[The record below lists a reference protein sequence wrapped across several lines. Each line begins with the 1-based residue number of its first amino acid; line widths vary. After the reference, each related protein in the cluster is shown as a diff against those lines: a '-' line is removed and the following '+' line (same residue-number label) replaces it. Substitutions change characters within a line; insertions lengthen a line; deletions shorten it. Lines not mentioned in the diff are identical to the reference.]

1 MKVRRIVI
9 PIIGLIFIFT
19 QCVKKKG
26 DEEVTQ
32 RPQKILV
39 TFVLGKTLVKP
50 AEAKSDW
57 NILKVGKILGQN
69 DQIKVGA
76 QGRVVL
82 QSETNS
88 VITIKENSLVSI
100 NSLFNPQNNE
110 EKTEVALKT
119 GKTVINPRKL
129 MGQSK
134 FTVRTPS
141 MVAGVRGTVFS
152 VEYQAGKSKVAVQEG
167 KVAVKPSVT
176 NVKVEEKISGVEI
189 NPGQKAEINDASVK
203 QLEKKMS
210 AAPEQQE
217 TAVISEK
224 AQETVEIE
232 TMNQEEQKIVNQDA
246 QQTLQSRIDIELG
259 DEGEIVSQ
267 ETASQDKILGSLV
280 VNSFGTDIY
289 IDDKKVGSDYYASLF
304 PQGTELNVEVKK
316 DENVV
321 QQKKVII
328 TEGETLLQF
337 TSQEELQKEIR
348 ELGKAQISKP
358 FAFVSEG
365 FSTNFNEMVKT
376 GDRVAMIRN
385 GVLNIASTDDPK
397 KTTQISFNK
406 KVDPVVASEG
416 IFVANQNGD
425 LEVYKTDGTK
435 VGTVALGNIVLKTSI
450 SYQNG
455 VAYLSDASGK
465 VVGVNSRAAK
475 VFE

>member
-1 MKVRRIVI
+1 
-9 PIIGLIFIFT
+9 
-19 QCVKKKG
+19 
-26 DEEVTQ
+26 
-32 RPQKILV
+32 
-39 TFVLGKTLVKP
+39 
-50 AEAKSDW
+50 
-57 NILKVGKILGQN
+57 
-69 DQIKVGA
+69 
-76 QGRVVL
+76 
-82 QSETNS
+82 
-88 VITIKENSLVSI
+88 
-100 NSLFNPQNNE
+100 
-110 EKTEVALKT
+110 
-119 GKTVINPRKL
+119 
-129 MGQSK
+129 
-134 FTVRTPS
+134 
-141 MVAGVRGTVFS
+141 
-152 VEYQAGKSKVAVQEG
+152 
-167 KVAVKPSVT
+167 
-176 NVKVEEKISGVEI
+176 
-189 NPGQKAEINDASVK
+189 
-203 QLEKKMS
+203 
-210 AAPEQQE
+210 
-217 TAVISEK
+217 
-224 AQETVEIE
+224 
-232 TMNQEEQKIVNQDA
+232 MNQEEQKIVNQDA

-465 VVGVNSRAAK
+465 VVGVNARAEK
-475 VFE
+475 VFEYKAQGSVIPPILASGDYVVISSVYQVEVLKNQKPFSSFKLGRGFVKVLKKMGMIDSKIILPQDNNRITIRDLKGEVLKTVPAIPGDVRVISGNAFAVVYSSKAVVYDVQGNKIKEIGTGEIVVQDGKLFYPEGNAVISDDLAGNVRRIELEEPVSKLSIEMKDIFALSKTGKLYRLNF